1 MKTLRGLWP
10 LDRQI
15 SLVTPSTNL
24 ASPEVSLSGFF
35 LPSLIT
41 AFGLFSFKRYCM
53 VKVDEGDVGSP
64 AGSRWMA
71 MDHTLDLIE
80 HFVVVTAENEDSSAA
95 GPEACVTDPTIF
107 CCSFE
112 PLDPSA
118 LLSTAV
124 EEDKV
129 VSCRLVQ

>member
-1 MKTLRGLWP
+1 MKSQPNR
-10 LDRQI
+10 I
-15 SLVTPSTNL
+15 ELVS
-24 ASPEVSLSGFF
+24 
-35 LPSLIT
+35 I
-41 AFGLFSFKRYCM
+41 
-53 VKVDEGDVGSP
+53 P

-95 GPEACVTDPTIF
+95 GPEACVTDPAIF

-118 LLSTAV
+118 LLSTVSTV
-124 EEDKV
+124 EKIWSLNRLYT
-129 VSCRLVQ
+129 VSFL